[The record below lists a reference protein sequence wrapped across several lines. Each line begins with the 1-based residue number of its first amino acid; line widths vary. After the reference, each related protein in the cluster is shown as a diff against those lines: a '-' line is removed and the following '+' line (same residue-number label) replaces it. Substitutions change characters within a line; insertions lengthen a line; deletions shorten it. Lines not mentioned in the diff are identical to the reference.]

1 MHIVTKRLS
10 ASGLSTE
17 IKKLVDQKSLLTLAL
32 IAEDRTRSRHRFMT
46 VEGEEINLQL
56 QRGTVLREGD
66 ILADEQDQAIA
77 IVIAKPEPVVTVTAK
92 QPLEFLRAA
101 YHLGN
106 RHISLEITENYL
118 RLSPDSV
125 LEDMVLQMGLTIT
138 HETQPFQ
145 PESGAYHHHHDH
157 YRNHQHKHQQ
167 PHPKTKST

>member
-10 ASGLSTE
+10 SSGLSAE
-17 IKKLVDQKSLLTLAL
+17 AKKLVDQNSLLTLAL
-32 IAEDRTRSRHRFMT
+32 IAEDRTRSRHRFTT

-66 ILADEQDQAIA
+66 ILADDQDQAIA
-77 IVIAKPEPVVTVTAK
+77 IVVAKPEPVVTVTAK
-92 QPLEFLRAA
+92 NPLEFLRAA

-106 RHISLEITENYL
+106 RHISLEITETYL
-118 RLSPDSV
+118 RLTPDSV
-125 LEDMVLQMGLTIT
+125 LEDMVLQMGLTVT

-157 YRNHQHKHQQ
+157 
-167 PHPKTKST
+167 

>member
-10 ASGLSTE
+10 TSGLSTE
-17 IKKLVDQKSLLTLAL
+17 IRKLVDQKSLLTLAL

-66 ILADEQDQAIA
+66 ILVDEQDQAIA

-125 LEDMVLQMGLTIT
+125 LEDMVLQMGLTVT

-157 YRNHQHKHQQ
+157 
-167 PHPKTKST
+167 

>member
-10 ASGLSTE
+10 VSGLSTE

-145 PESGAYHHHHDH
+145 PESGAYHHHHD
-157 YRNHQHKHQQ
+157 N
-167 PHPKTKST
+167 

>member
-118 RLSPDSV
+118 RLSP
-125 LEDMVLQMGLTIT
+125 
-138 HETQPFQ
+138 
-145 PESGAYHHHHDH
+145 
-157 YRNHQHKHQQ
+157 
-167 PHPKTKST
+167 

>member
-10 ASGLSTE
+10 VSGLSTE

-157 YRNHQHKHQQ
+157 
-167 PHPKTKST
+167 

>member
-145 PESGAYHHHHDH
+145 PESGAYHQHHDH
-157 YRNHQHKHQQ
+157 
-167 PHPKTKST
+167 

>member
-1 MHIVTKRLS
+1 MHIVTQRLS
-10 ASGLSTE
+10 IEA
-17 IKKLVDQKSLLTLAL
+17 KKLVDRDSLLTLAL

-66 ILADEQDQAIA
+66 ILADEHNHAIA
-77 IVIAKPEPVVTVTAK
+77 KVIAKPEPVITVTAK
-92 QPLEFLRAA
+92 HPLEFLRAA

-106 RHISLEITENYL
+106 RHIALEVTETYL
-118 RLSPDSV
+118 RLTPDSV
-125 LEDMVLQMGLTIT
+125 LENMVLQMGLTVV

-157 YRNHQHKHQQ
+157 
-167 PHPKTKST
+167 